1 MKNRKVDLSVNLAGI
16 KLANPIMTASGCCGY
31 GEELDII
38 FGLANLGAI
47 VTKSITAEPRLG
59 HPSPRTV
66 ETSSGMLNAIGLAN
80 VGLESFISDKMP
92 FLRKLKT
99 KVIVNVAGARLSEYV
114 NICSRLNDVDGI
126 DAIELNVS
134 CPNVDEGGMEIG
146 RSARLTEQT
155 VAEVK
160 KVFSGPVI
168 AKLSPNVTSIV
179 EAAEA
184 AAQGGADILS
194 LINTLVGTA
203 VDIESMRPRLTNNR
217 GGLSGPAIKPVALEQ
232 VNAVYEK
239 VNLPLIGIG
248 GISNY
253 IDVIEFMLC
262 GANAVQVGTALFV
275 EPDCPV
281 TMVSELKAYL
291 KRKGLSSV
299 SELVGRLRK
308 F

>member
-1 MKNRKVDLSVNLAGI
+1 MKNQPPDLSVDLAGI
-16 KLANPIMTASGCCGY
+16 KLTNPIMTASGCCGY

-38 FGLANLGAI
+38 FGLKHLGAI
-47 VTKSITAEPRLG
+47 VTKSITVEPRLG
-59 HPSPRTV
+59 HPLPRTV
-66 ETSSGMLNAIGLAN
+66 ETSGGMLNAIGLAN
-80 VGLESFISDKMP
+80 VGLEKFISDKMP
-92 FLRKLKT
+92 FLRDRKT
-99 KVIVNVAGARLSEYV
+99 KVIVNVAGARLGEYV
-114 NICSRLNDVDGI
+114 EISSRLNDVEGI
-126 DAIELNVS
+126 DGIELNIS

-168 AKLSPNVTSIV
+168 AKLSPNVTCV
-179 EAAEA
+179 TDAAEA

-217 GGLSGPAIKPVALEQ
+217 GGLSGPAIKPIALEQ

-239 VNLPLIGIG
+239 VKLPLIGIG

-253 IDVIEFMLC
+253 IDVIEFILC
-262 GANAVQVGTALFV
+262 GASAVQVGTALFV

-281 TMVSELKAYL
+281 TIVKELKAYL
-291 KRKGLSSV
+291 KQKELTSV

-308 F
+308 Y